1 MSEKPILTREQILAA
16 PDLPISDPIHVPE
29 WGGYVHVR
37 SMTAGEKD
45 DFELWAFEAA
55 QKKAPDRNRQ
65 MRARMVI
72 ACVVDAA
79 GNHLFTPADAPA
91 LAAKSN
97 NAVSR
102 VTDAISKHNRLDPKE
117 RQALAKN

>member
-1 MSEKPILTREQILAA
+1 MTEKPILTRDQILAA
-16 PDLPISDPIHVPE
+16 SDLPISEPIHVPE

-55 QKKAPDRNRQ
+55 QKKVPDRNRQ

-72 ACVVDAA
+72 ACVVDAD
-79 GNHLFTPADAPA
+79 GKHLFGPDDARL

-102 VTDAISKHNRLDPKE
+102 VTDAISKHNLLDPKE
-117 RQALAKN
+117 RRALAKN